1 MLAKLV
7 GNHWMIGLGFIGY
20 GLFGVFQPVAAAG
33 LFFFFLMAV
42 GIAICV
48 YAWEEGAFDAGVAEM
63 KATIDKQ
70 TADIGTTVDSARSRI
85 GL

>member
-1 MLAKLV
+1 MDAIRTMLAKLV

-48 YAWEEGAFDAGVAEM
+48 YAWEEGAFDAGVAEV
-63 KATIDKQ
+63 KAQIE
-70 TADIGTTVDSARSRI
+70 SLRSKA